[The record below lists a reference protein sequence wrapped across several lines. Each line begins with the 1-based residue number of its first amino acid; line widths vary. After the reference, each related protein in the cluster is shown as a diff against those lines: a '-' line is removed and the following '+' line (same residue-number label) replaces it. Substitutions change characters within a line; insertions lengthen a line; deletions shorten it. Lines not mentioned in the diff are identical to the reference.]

1 MLSVVVRPRGV
12 AAGCQRRVEVLW
24 RALFT
29 LACCYE
35 PWEISIDP
43 HGTAPSLDLYLEE
56 HLVINRADPL
66 LRRLVVS
73 EPFACLGQQRMGD
86 LIQRGIDARDGKH
99 EILAQA
105 AHRRA
110 APPGPHESPSAPP
123 PTESSSTRV
132 NPASIATRDAR
143 LPSSSL
149 SNSRIPACITDR
161 KSTRLNS
168 SHLGISYAV

>member
-86 LIQRGIDARDGKH
+86 LIRGVSAARDGTH

-110 APPGPHESPSAPP
+110 GPPSHHQSPSSAP

-149 SNSRIPACITDR
+149 SNSRIPACI
-161 KSTRLNS
+161 S
-168 SHLGISYAV
+168 SRRASR

>member
-56 HLVINRADPL
+56 HLVIKRADPL
-66 LRRLVVS
+66 LRRLAVS
-73 EPFACLGQQRMGD
+73 ETSPCLGQQRMGD
-86 LIQRGIDARDGKH
+86 LSQRGIDAGVGKH
-99 EILAQA
+99 EILAQP

-110 APPGPHESPSAPP
+110 GPPSHHQSPSSAP
-123 PTESSSTRV
+123 PTESSSARV
-132 NPASIATRDAR
+132 IPASIATRDAR

-149 SNSRIPACITDR
+149 SNSRIPACI
-161 KSTRLNS
+161 S
-168 SHLGISYAV
+168 SRRASR